1 MRATIQCISA
11 RACVCS
17 CNLLFFFMSLLYADI
32 YTSVCEGMIE
42 CEEVE
47 GEHGKK
53 GGGVGVGGCTWL
65 YLRSKLKERL
75 KPEADCRGDEWGG
88 VRGEAAFILL
98 QNGLLLML
106 SVARDLMTRAHA
118 DTHTRGTYN
127 LCTLTHSR
135 AISYFLGTSRTQP
148 D

>member
-1 MRATIQCISA
+1 MRGSGGQT
-11 RACVCS
+11 
-17 CNLLFFFMSLLYADI
+17 
-32 YTSVCEGMIE
+32 
-42 CEEVE
+42 
-47 GEHGKK
+47 GKK
-53 GGGVGVGGCTWL
+53 EEAGGMVCTWL

-118 DTHTRGTYN
+118 QTHTRHIQFVHSYSC
-127 LCTLTHSR
+127 LRRLIFPRDLTD
-135 AISYFLGTSRTQP
+135 TT
-148 D
+148 

>member
-1 MRATIQCISA
+1 MCLYSVYIYFCLRVLMQP
-11 RACVCS
+11 VF
-17 CNLLFFFMSLLYADI
+17 LLSLLYADI
-32 YTSVCEGMIE
+32 YTSVREGVIE

-47 GEHGKK
+47 GKQERKRK
-53 GGGVGVGGCTWL
+53 RGGMVCTWL

-106 SVARDLMTRAHA
+106 SVARDLMTRAHTQ
-118 DTHTRGTYN
+118 THTHGTYN
-127 LCTLTHSR
+127 LCTLTH
-135 AISYFLGTSRTQP
+135 ACTI
-148 D
+148 